1 LYKVHRDRVIHASPL
16 TDTTLK
22 TYEFL
27 ENQSWKKQTQQ
38 VKALELLKTNE
49 LIYSRINK
57 VETTDSR
64 LLCEQRDHLR
74 KISVGTH
81 HMRRLKEIARQRSVD
96 KVQRENIFLKERL
109 DKIKPYYSK
118 KMFDD
123 SYEHHKTFLRG
134 RYVCFPPPSPPHLSC
149 QTN

>member
-1 LYKVHRDRVIHASPL
+1 M
-16 TDTTLK
+16 TNTTLK
-22 TYEFL
+22 TYDFL
-27 ENQSWKKQTQQ
+27 ENQAWKKQTQQ
-38 VKALELLKTNE
+38 LKALELLKTNE

-64 LLCEQRDHLR
+64 ILCEQREHLR

-81 HMRRLKEIARQRSVD
+81 HMRRLKEISRQRSVD

-134 RYVCFPPPSPPHLSC
+134 RFFFFACFFLFFFFSLTPSLI
-149 QTN
+149 NY